1 MNAAT
6 KQQIVSDSYRSPV
19 MDALKV
25 QIFLAILC
33 VLMLD
38 GGYMA
43 KLCGIALAAHWVGI
57 LLAMFRRP
65 FTPTN
70 ADLRFIRWGFLGLFV
85 PLLILQGALW

>member
-1 MNAAT
+1 MNATT
-6 KQQIVSDSYRSPV
+6 KQQIVSENYRSPV

-25 QIFLAILC
+25 QIPLAILC
-33 VLMLD
+33 FLMLD
-38 GGYMA
+38 GGYLA
-43 KLCGIALAAHWVGI
+43 RLCGIAMTAHWLGI

-70 ADLRFIRWGFLGLFV
+70 VDVVYIRWGFLGLFV